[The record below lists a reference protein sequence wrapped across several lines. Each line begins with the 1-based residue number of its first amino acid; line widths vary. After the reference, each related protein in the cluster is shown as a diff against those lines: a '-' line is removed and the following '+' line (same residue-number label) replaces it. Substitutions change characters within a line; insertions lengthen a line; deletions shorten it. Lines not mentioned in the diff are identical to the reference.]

1 MSNNVLACFDGHSG
15 GRIAFEVLGITPG
28 KYYASEVDKYA
39 IEGSMAVFPNTIQL
53 GDITR
58 WREWTIDWCSLDWFI
73 GGSPCQGFSM
83 AGKMAGTTAVLNGE
97 KIVVDSREK
106 YLYLKSAGAE
116 FLSQSYLFWEY
127 ILCLDFVKMCN
138 PKIKFFL
145 ENVKMKKEFLDLISN
160 AIGVEPVFI
169 NSALVSAQ
177 NRQRFYWCN
186 WGVEQPKDKGIVL
199 KDILESEVESK
210 FFHTDSAIN
219 YMQQGNEKWQ
229 QAGARR
235 ADRYTQSEDKEKS
248 FCLTANMH
256 KGVPYNYLEVK
267 CAAQRGRYDD
277 NGEIQQQFEVRKD
290 EKTNALTTVQK
301 DNFVIQRVA
310 TASDIKGHDY
320 NKRIYSPNGKAP
332 TLAAAT
338 GGNLEPKVSIS
349 AGCSGRNP
357 RIIRETKSGK
367 ALCLTANYFKGVDAD
382 SRPMV
387 TTPDA
392 IGKEF
397 KECLKNIHYRK
408 LTPRECG
415 RLQTIPEDILD
426 TLLSAG
432 ISNSQLYKM
441 FGNGWTID
449 VIAHIFTLMQI
460 DRML

>member
-39 IEGSMAVFPNTIQL
+39 IEGSMAVFPDTIQL

-160 AIGVEPVFI
+160 AIGVDPIFI

-177 NRQRFYWCN
+177 NRQRYYWCN
-186 WGVEQPKDKGIVL
+186 WCVEQPEDKGIVL
-199 KDILESEVESK
+199 ADILESEPFKKTVMSDK
-210 FFHTDSAIN
+210 FTNRNKDAGCLRDDVSGKAKSLSAMEYVKN
-219 YMQQGNEKWQ
+219 GRQGDYI
-229 QAGARR
+229 A
-235 ADRYTQSEDKEKS
+235 
-248 FCLTANMH
+248 
-256 KGVPYNYLEVK
+256 
-267 CAAQRGRYDD
+267 
-277 NGEIQQQFEVRKD
+277 
-290 EKTNALTTVQK
+290 
-301 DNFVIQRVA
+301 IQRVA

-320 NKRIYSPNGKAP
+320 NKRIYSTEGKSP
-332 TLAAAT
+332 SLTAAS
-338 GGNLEPKVSIS
+338 GGNLEPKIDIRKKSKCVRSSGRGSYDRHEWDSIS
-349 AGCSGRNP
+349 NC
-357 RIIRETKSGK
+357 
-367 ALCLTANYFKGVDAD
+367 
-382 SRPMV
+382 
-387 TTPDA
+387 
-392 IGKEF
+392 
-397 KECLKNIHYRK
+397 HYRK

-426 TLLSAG
+426 TLLRAG

-441 FGNGWTID
+441 FGNGWTVD
-449 VIAHIFTLMQI
+449 VISHIFKQGI
-460 DRML
+460 EQ

>member
-1 MSNNVLACFDGHSG
+1 MKDIKNVFAAFDGHSG
-15 GRIAFEVLGITPG
+15 GQIALKVMGIKPV

-39 IEGSMAVFPNTIQL
+39 IQATMAVFPKTIQM
-53 GDITR
+53 GDIAR
-58 WREWTIDWCSLDWFI
+58 WREWSINWSTIDLFI

-83 AGKMAGTTAVLNGE
+83 AGKMAGTAAILNGK

-106 YLYLKSAGAE
+106 YLELKLAKAE

-127 ILCLDFVKMCN
+127 ILLLDHIKLVN
-138 PKIKFFL
+138 PNIRFFL
-145 ENVKMKKEFLDLISN
+145 ENVKMKKQFLDLITC
-160 AIGVEPVFI
+160 AIGVDPIFI

-177 NRQRFYWCN
+177 NRQRYYWCN
-186 WGVEQPKDKGIVL
+186 WFTFQPKDKGILL
-199 KDILESEVESK
+199 KDILEIGPQEVQSK
-210 FFHTDSAIN
+210 GWHEWFNKNKEFQLKKKYSQIAN
-219 YMQQGNEKWQ
+219 N
-229 QAGARR
+229 
-235 ADRYTQSEDKEKS
+235 KEKAIPM
-248 FCLTANMH
+248 TARQ
-256 KGVPYNYLEVK
+256 Y
-267 CAAQRGRYDD
+267 ASW
-277 NGEIQQQFEVRKD
+277 NG
-290 EKTNALTTVQK
+290 
-301 DNFVIQRVA
+301 NFVSIDRVA

-449 VIAHIFTLMQI
+449 VIAHIFSQMSNEITETQGNLF
-460 DRML
+460 

>member
-199 KDILESEVESK
+199 ADILEIGPQE
-210 FFHTDSAIN
+210 I
-219 YMQQGNEKWQ
+219 
-229 QAGARR
+229 
-235 ADRYTQSEDKEKS
+235 QSEGWHECFNKNKEFQLKKKYSQIANNKEKAIPM
-248 FCLTANMH
+248 TARQ
-256 KGVPYNYLEVK
+256 Y
-267 CAAQRGRYDD
+267 ASW
-277 NGEIQQQFEVRKD
+277 NG
-290 EKTNALTTVQK
+290 
-301 DNFVIQRVA
+301 NFVSIDRVA

-387 TTPDA
+387 ATPDA

-449 VIAHIFTLMQI
+449 VIAHIFSQMNNELKET
-460 DRML
+460 

>member
-145 ENVKMKKEFLDLISN
+145 ENVKMKKDFLDLISN
-160 AIGVEPVFI
+160 AIGVEPIFI

-177 NRQRFYWCN
+177 NRQRYYWCN
-186 WGVEQPKDKGIVL
+186 WGVEQPEDKGIVL
-199 KDILESEVESK
+199 ADILESEP
-210 FFHTDSAIN
+210 F
-219 YMQQGNEKWQ
+219 
-229 QAGARR
+229 
-235 ADRYTQSEDKEKS
+235 
-248 FCLTANMH
+248 
-256 KGVPYNYLEVK
+256 
-267 CAAQRGRYDD
+267 
-277 NGEIQQQFEVRKD
+277 
-290 EKTNALTTVQK
+290 EKTVMSDKFTNRNK
-301 DNFVIQRVA
+301 DAGCLRDDVSGKAKSLSAMEYVKNGRQGDYIAIQRVA

-320 NKRIYSPNGKAP
+320 NKRIYSTEGKSP
-332 TLAAAT
+332 SLTAAS
-338 GGNLEPKVSIS
+338 GGNLEPKIDIRKKSKCVRSSGRGSYDRHEWDSIS
-349 AGCSGRNP
+349 NC
-357 RIIRETKSGK
+357 
-367 ALCLTANYFKGVDAD
+367 
-382 SRPMV
+382 
-387 TTPDA
+387 
-392 IGKEF
+392 
-397 KECLKNIHYRK
+397 HYRK

-426 TLLSAG
+426 TLLKAG

-441 FGNGWTID
+441 FGNGWTVD
-449 VIAHIFTLMQI
+449 VISHIFKQGI
-460 DRML
+460 EQ

>member
-39 IEGSMAVFPNTIQL
+39 IEGSMAVFPDTIQL

-267 CAAQRGRYDD
+267 GAAQRGRYND

-290 EKTNALTTVQK
+290 DKTNSLTTVQK
-301 DNFVIQRVA
+301 DNFVMQRVD

-320 NKRIYSPNGKAP
+320 NKRIYSPDGKAP

-338 GGNLEPKVSIS
+338 GGNLEPKVSIQQT
-349 AGCSGRNP
+349 P
-357 RIIRETKSGK
+357 RGFNKGGEK
-367 ALCLTANYFKGVDAD
+367 ALGGKTPTLSANSWEHNNKL
-382 SRPMV
+382 S
-387 TTPDA
+387 
-392 IGKEF
+392 IKSQ
-397 KECLKNIHYRK
+397 CLKNIHYRK

-449 VIAHIFTLMQI
+449 VIAHIFKQGI
-460 DRML
+460 EQ

>member
-145 ENVKMKKEFLDLISN
+145 ENVKMKKDFLDLISN
-160 AIGVEPVFI
+160 AIGVEPIFI

-177 NRQRFYWCN
+177 NRQRYYWCN
-186 WGVEQPKDKGIVL
+186 WCVEQPEDKGIVL
-199 KDILESEVESK
+199 ADILESEP
-210 FFHTDSAIN
+210 F
-219 YMQQGNEKWQ
+219 
-229 QAGARR
+229 
-235 ADRYTQSEDKEKS
+235 
-248 FCLTANMH
+248 
-256 KGVPYNYLEVK
+256 
-267 CAAQRGRYDD
+267 
-277 NGEIQQQFEVRKD
+277 
-290 EKTNALTTVQK
+290 EKTVMSDKFTNRNK
-301 DNFVIQRVA
+301 DAGCLRDDVSGKAKSLSAMEYVKNGRQGDYIAIQRVA

-320 NKRIYSPNGKAP
+320 NKRIYSTEGKSP
-332 TLAAAT
+332 SLTAAS
-338 GGNLEPKVSIS
+338 GGNLEPKIDIRKKSKCVRSSGRGSYDRHEWDSIS
-349 AGCSGRNP
+349 NC
-357 RIIRETKSGK
+357 
-367 ALCLTANYFKGVDAD
+367 
-382 SRPMV
+382 
-387 TTPDA
+387 
-392 IGKEF
+392 
-397 KECLKNIHYRK
+397 HYRK

-426 TLLSAG
+426 TLLKAG

-441 FGNGWTID
+441 FGNGWTVD
-449 VIAHIFTLMQI
+449 VISHIFKQGI
-460 DRML
+460 EQ

>member
-1 MSNNVLACFDGHSG
+1 MNVFAAFDGHSG
-15 GRIAFEVLGITPG
+15 GQIALKVIGLKPT

-39 IEGSMAVFPNTIQL
+39 MQGTMAVFPKTIQM
-53 GDITR
+53 GDITK
-58 WREWTIDWCSLDWFI
+58 WREWSIVWSTIDLFI

-106 YLYLKSAGAE
+106 YLELKLAKAE

-127 ILCLDFVKMCN
+127 ILLLDHIKLTN

-145 ENVKMKKEFLDLISN
+145 ENVKMKKQFLDLITG
-160 AIGVEPVFI
+160 AIGVEPIFI
-169 NSALVSAQ
+169 NSSLVSAQ
-177 NRQRFYWCN
+177 NRQRYYWCN
-186 WGVEQPKDKGIVL
+186 WFTFQPKDKGIVL
-199 KDILESEVESK
+199 KDILESEVESS

-267 CAAQRGRYDD
+267 CAAQGGRYDD

-290 EKTNALTTVQK
+290 FSPRGSKKL
-301 DNFVIQRVA
+301 VA
-310 TASDIKGHDY
+310 RTD
-320 NKRIYSPNGKAP
+320 GKM
-332 TLAAAT
+332 
-338 GGNLEPKVSIS
+338 N
-349 AGCSGRNP
+349 
-357 RIIRETKSGK
+357 
-367 ALCLTANYFKGVDAD
+367 CLTATYSMKEHIVGIQQTPRGFNKGGEKALDGK
-382 SRPMV
+382 
-387 TTPDA
+387 TPTLSA
-392 IGKEF
+392 NSWEHNNKLSIKS
-397 KECLKNIHYRK
+397 ECLKNIHYRK

-449 VIAHIFTLMQI
+449 VIVHIFSQMNNELKETQGSLF
-460 DRML
+460 

>member
-15 GRIAFEVLGITPG
+15 GRIAFEALGITPG

-145 ENVKMKKEFLDLISN
+145 ENVKMKKDFLDLISN
-160 AIGVEPVFI
+160 AIGVEPIFI

-177 NRQRFYWCN
+177 NRQRYYWCN
-186 WGVEQPKDKGIVL
+186 WCVEQPEDKGIVL
-199 KDILESEVESK
+199 ADILESEP
-210 FFHTDSAIN
+210 F
-219 YMQQGNEKWQ
+219 
-229 QAGARR
+229 
-235 ADRYTQSEDKEKS
+235 
-248 FCLTANMH
+248 
-256 KGVPYNYLEVK
+256 
-267 CAAQRGRYDD
+267 
-277 NGEIQQQFEVRKD
+277 
-290 EKTNALTTVQK
+290 EKTVMSDKFTNRNK
-301 DNFVIQRVA
+301 DAGCLRDDVSGKAKSLSAMEYVKNGRQGDYIAIQRVA

-320 NKRIYSPNGKAP
+320 NKRIYSTEGKSP
-332 TLAAAT
+332 SLTAAS
-338 GGNLEPKVSIS
+338 GGNLEPKIDIRKKSKCVRSSGRGSYDRHEWDSIS
-349 AGCSGRNP
+349 NC
-357 RIIRETKSGK
+357 
-367 ALCLTANYFKGVDAD
+367 
-382 SRPMV
+382 
-387 TTPDA
+387 
-392 IGKEF
+392 
-397 KECLKNIHYRK
+397 HYRK

-426 TLLSAG
+426 TLLKAG

-441 FGNGWTID
+441 FGNGWTVD
-449 VIAHIFTLMQI
+449 VISHIFKQGI
-460 DRML
+460 EQ